1 MKICPRIVGKLI
13 LCTDFK
19 CFITRSNGDTVIVR
33 WPLFIYFIYKIDFVS
48 LAGGWGVRGNIE
60 SWFAAY
66 EV

>member
-33 WPLFIYFIYKIDFVS
+33 WPLFIYFIYKIDFVN
-48 LAGGWGVRGNIE
+48 LAAAGGGRGNIE

-66 EV
+66 KV